1 MSISLG
7 PPPIAA
13 ESSRTEKE
21 EKVDAGSVLAER
33 ERFMARRA
41 MRSGA
46 APSEHGIWRSCAS
59 DKRGG
64 VEGAEEKL
72 TNSKTQNVSFSDDPV
87 YRRPVVSS
95 GTKPKVPR
103 NDDSGS
109 SDRFPWVAVMAIVIL
124 VCVGALM
131 AACTY
136 RKRMRR

>member
-13 ESSRTEKE
+13 ESSRTEKD
-21 EKVDAGSVLAER
+21 EKVDAGSLLAER

-46 APSEHGIWRSCAS
+46 APSERGIWRSCSS

-64 VEGAEEKL
+64 VEGAEAKL
-72 TNSKTQNVSFSDDPV
+72 TNPNTQKVSFSDTPV
-87 YRRPVVSS
+87 YSQPAVSGS
-95 GTKPKVPR
+95 GMKPKPPR
-103 NDDSGS
+103 NEPES
-109 SDRFPWVAVMAIVIL
+109 SDRFPWIAVMAIVIL

-131 AACTY
+131 AVCTC

>member
-21 EKVDAGSVLAER
+21 EKVDAGSLLAER

-46 APSEHGIWRSCAS
+46 APSERGIWRSCSS

-72 TNSKTQNVSFSDDPV
+72 TNPKTPKVSFSDTPV
-87 YRRPVVSS
+87 YSQPVVS
-95 GTKPKVPR
+95 GMKPKPPQ
-103 NDDSGS
+103 NDSES
-109 SDRFPWVAVMAIVIL
+109 SDRFPWIAVMAILIL

-131 AACTY
+131 AVCTC